1 MKTNLSRNVI
11 IAITFIVSLAL
22 LIFGINFLK
31 GVNIFKK
38 QNTYTAVFD
47 DVLGLNVSSPVYI
60 NGFQIGLVN
69 SINMIQESPLKFGV
83 EIRLD
88 KGFRVK
94 KGSRAEFGADLL
106 GGSSLKLLVN
116 EYATEYLTPGDT
128 IQGMRAAGM
137 MDGVARVV
145 PKADTILMHIDSVVL
160 ALNKLIQ
167 DPSWKSSITG
177 IDQTIRSLNVASA
190 NITTMTRGLNQQVP
204 TIASNLNVVSGD
216 LKSVSEK
223 LNRIDLDKTYK
234 ELDKTIANLNLIS
247 QKLNTPDNTL
257 GKLTS
262 STELHDSLNVT
273 IQNATRLLEDIRKNP
288 ERYLS
293 VKVRLF

>member
-1 MKTNLSRNVI
+1 
-11 IAITFIVSLAL
+11 
-22 LIFGINFLK
+22 
-31 GVNIFKK
+31 
-38 QNTYTAVFD
+38 
-47 DVLGLNVSSPVYI
+47 
-60 NGFQIGLVN
+60 
-69 SINMIQESPLKFGV
+69 MIQESPLKFGV

-128 IQGMRAAGM
+128 IRGMRAAGM

-160 ALNKLIQ
+160 AVNKLIQ
-167 DPSWKSSITG
+167 EPSWKSSITG
-177 IDQTIRSLNVASA
+177 IDQTIRSLNIASA

>member
-88 KGFRVK
+88 NGFRVK

-106 GGSSLKLLVN
+106 GGSSLKHLVT
-116 EYATEYLTPGDT
+116 EYATE
-128 IQGMRAAGM
+128 
-137 MDGVARVV
+137 
-145 PKADTILMHIDSVVL
+145 
-160 ALNKLIQ
+160 
-167 DPSWKSSITG
+167 
-177 IDQTIRSLNVASA
+177 
-190 NITTMTRGLNQQVP
+190 
-204 TIASNLNVVSGD
+204 
-216 LKSVSEK
+216 
-223 LNRIDLDKTYK
+223 
-234 ELDKTIANLNLIS
+234 
-247 QKLNTPDNTL
+247 
-257 GKLTS
+257 
-262 STELHDSLNVT
+262 
-273 IQNATRLLEDIRKNP
+273 
-288 ERYLS
+288 
-293 VKVRLF
+293 